1 VMHILA
7 EHMKDCGRSLR
18 GLRVVL
24 QGFGNVGSNV
34 AYLLAEQGCEIFAV
48 ADIYG
53 AIISKDGR
61 ALPIGD
67 LVEHVK
73 KTGSVVA
80 FPATERINNHDLFLL
95 DCEVLIPAAMECV
108 LHEGNAAKVKAKVIA
123 EAANLPTTPEADEI
137 FRSRGITVLPDI
149 LTNAGGVVV
158 SFFEWTQNLQQV
170 YGDEEKVT
178 TELYRYLRKAYRDV
192 VDRAAREE
200 VTLRQ
205 AAYEI
210 AIERVARAEALRGV

>member
-1 VMHILA
+1 MHILA

-18 GLRVVL
+18 GLRVVS
-24 QGFGNVGSNV
+24 QGFGNVGSN
-34 AYLLAEQGCEIFAV
+34 AASLLAEQGCEIFAV

-67 LVEHVK
+67 LVKHVK
-73 KTGSVVA
+73 KTGSVVG
-80 FPATERINNHDLFLL
+80 FPATERINNQDLLLL
-95 DCEVLIPAAMECV
+95 DCDVLIPAAMECV
-108 LHEGNAAKVKAKVIA
+108 LHEGNAGKVKAKVIA

-170 YGDEEKVT
+170 YWDEEKVN
-178 TELYRYLRKAYRDV
+178 TELYRYLRQAYRDV
-192 VDRAAREE
+192 GDRAAKEE

-210 AIERVARAEALRGV
+210 AIERVARAEMLRGV

>member
-1 VMHILA
+1 MVAPCKGCEWYCKASATSVLVP
-7 EHMKDCGRSLR
+7 LR
-18 GLRVVL
+18 CWP
-24 QGFGNVGSNV
+24 
-34 AYLLAEQGCEIFAV
+34 EQGCEIVAV
-48 ADIYG
+48 GDIYG

-67 LVEHVK
+67 LIEHVK

-80 FPATERINNHDLFLL
+80 FPATQPINNQDLLL
-95 DCEVLIPAAMECV
+95 IDCEALIPAAMECV
-108 LHEGNAAKVKAKVIA
+108 LHKGNAGEVKAKVIA

-170 YGDEEKVT
+170 YWDEEKVNT
-178 TELYRYLRKAYRDV
+178 VTVSLPSAGLSRCRESSGKRESYPAASCLRDRD
-192 VDRAAREE
+192 
-200 VTLRQ
+200 
-205 AAYEI
+205 
-210 AIERVARAEALRGV
+210 